1 MKGGIIMSVKLE
13 YPVKFEIQDTYAL
26 GVYLPEKLEYDST
39 TERYY
44 QFLKIKCCDGG
55 YQNFKI
61 KLSKSNKENFFKL
74 IVSFFSGEEL
84 LQSDSFQRFTYWK
97 SIDGLPDSG
106 KDFLLK
112 TPAKIKAFLVN
123 DEIVA
128 IGDSSCTKWLILE
141 TDFRYQSIS
150 LYDIKTLK
158 THFIDKE
165 KEKLQKKHEEVVDYL
180 KEFNINLVKLVT
192 CYDDEIKVKN
202 IWDIIKTLN
211 DVDLI
216 ISSN

>member
-1 MKGGIIMSVKLE
+1 MKGGIIMSVKLK

-61 KLSKSNKENFFKL
+61 KLSKSNKENFFNL
-74 IVSFFSGEEL
+74 IVSFFSGEDL
-84 LQSDSFQRFTYWK
+84 LQSDSFQRFTYWE

-112 TPAKIKAFLVN
+112 TPAEVKAFLVN

-128 IGDSSCTKWLILE
+128 IGDSSGSKWLILE
-141 TDFRYQSIS
+141 TDFMHSTIS
-150 LYDIKTLK
+150 LYDLKTLK
-158 THFIDKE
+158 NHFIAKE
-165 KEKLQKKHEEVVDYL
+165 KEKRQKKHEEVVVYIEKLITNVDN
-180 KEFNINLVKLVT
+180 KE
-192 CYDDEIKVKN
+192 KVKN
-202 IWDIIKTLN
+202 IKETLETLN

-216 ISSN
+216 ISEISSN